1 MAAPS
6 AVGEY
11 GSCGAG
17 TETRISQSDTSGSGS
32 ASAVASTTKNLRL
45 AYATVGSSGVTDT
58 CATVAGQYTKH
69 TWGASAPL
77 FFIHKYLY
85 L

>member
-1 MAAPS
+1 MAVPT

-11 GSCGAG
+11 GSCQG
-17 TETRISQSDTSGSGS
+17 TETRISPSDTSGSKA

-58 CATVAGQYTKH
+58 CAVVAGQYT
-69 TWGASAPL
+69 
-77 FFIHKYLY
+77 
-85 L
+85 

>member
-1 MAAPS
+1 MANPT

-11 GSCGAG
+11 GSCQG
-17 TETRISQSDTSGSGS
+17 TETRLSPSDTSGGGS

-58 CATVAGQYTKH
+58 CATVSGQYT
-69 TWGASAPL
+69 
-77 FFIHKYLY
+77 
-85 L
+85 